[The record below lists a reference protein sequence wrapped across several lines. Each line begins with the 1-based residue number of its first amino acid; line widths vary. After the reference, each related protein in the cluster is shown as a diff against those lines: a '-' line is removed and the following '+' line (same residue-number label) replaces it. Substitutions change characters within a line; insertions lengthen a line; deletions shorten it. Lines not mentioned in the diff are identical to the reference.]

1 MCAGVL
7 RRGMQRAQALRMQRR
22 TLALLIALSP
32 LANGCQGV
40 LLGAEEEHGAPLPIA
55 GPATLPEMIRRAPS
69 VDACST
75 LGFDRIE
82 NCLNYGL
89 PLEPSIHRSSV
100 RPRGAETSAPTVPYG
115 PHPSGTAPQTFVL
128 PTHRTSA
135 DGRIATDGVGLA
147 MFYPENLHYGFQTRP
162 GRSVLGRTLGLG
174 EDVRIDGRPGR
185 TRYPAAYF
193 LGEHGASLNTAENW
207 EICSGRDP
215 NMGSGSDSNAGRNL
229 RTCIAPDP
237 DAPYNPSQ
245 PTAHAIHGE
254 CYDAN
259 LIFVVNGNPGSSG
272 LGERVEIRSIA
283 LTFFF
288 GGASQPSLR
297 GAVRVP
303 ETSAPSQAIFL
314 YPTGD
319 LTRAEGEILPWHRNY
334 DIPPPNAGTP
344 QWSIRHYYE
353 AALAR
358 CDGATTQPA
367 WCHFLDQQ
375 HVLPVDQR
383 YVIHRS
389 PTSSHTWDGVRNSEP
404 NAHGEYDAFH
414 AFLEP
419 ATTGDGRVLIV
430 HDYHQGILYSY
441 NEVGPCDAAGFS
453 DFRPISMAYLD
464 PRVNQRYGFARY
476 PVRRTNGEVVP
487 PGETVD
493 GGYPWID
500 RHGNNLMFPAVGG
513 QNGFVGHWVPNP
525 GESDWTVRLPNDDGS
540 FTPDPDPEVEAFMNV
555 PGETVET
562 ESWNVNNG
570 NGTGVVVLGSWTRGK
585 MILVDNGLYES
596 DWTFSTYSSGFR
608 DHRFA
613 VPLFVDNE
621 TFETEDTL
629 VRPAGV
635 AFVNSFEN
643 IMNQYNVMNPISPF
657 DVVWT
662 ASSTQERNTEIV
674 FDEYMRRGM
683 RVVAHMNADIT
694 LYPNPSHDDGEVRRN
709 PLMQQVNNGFVPQ
722 AGALHLFSHSPV
734 LQNATTTES
743 PETGGIATL
752 RLLGGSWLPPVAEG
766 GVQGRGVWLDGA
778 NDHVLIERLPASLR
792 RFYLGLWVDLRAW
805 DARASMTLY
814 RFGNGTAIDLRQ
826 GAIRVVRPGTTSQEL
841 ALDAAAMENAR
852 YFHLGLGFDDGP
864 GGPRMVVFLDGQR
877 VGTLAIGQT
886 PRFVPA
892 TAPPSATGTLTIGT
906 NEYRAL
912 RGGGY
917 VYPVRGWVDEFRM
930 MDLQPGEL
938 ESTTFTEHACN
949 LALGSARRL
958 GTSIVCEQID
968 FRHNDTTDAEG
979 VGASL
984 DFPLE
989 AYQTRNCGNSV
1000 HQNAGALG
1008 CARGELLSLADRQ
1021 LVASQHRPDFSDVA
1035 FCTTCHTD
1043 AMDAV
1048 PGLRPAALL
1057 PYPLDPTT
1065 GVPNMSATALTDPR
1079 RQPMQWLRR
1088 MDGRA
1093 PRRDTGASQLFD
1105 PSHFNAAWLHGQL
1118 DPQILGGTNSTQPTR
1133 LGPY

>member
-1 MCAGVL
+1 
-7 RRGMQRAQALRMQRR
+7 
-22 TLALLIALSP
+22 
-32 LANGCQGV
+32 
-40 LLGAEEEHGAPLPIA
+40 
-55 GPATLPEMIRRAPS
+55 
-69 VDACST
+69 
-75 LGFDRIE
+75 
-82 NCLNYGL
+82 
-89 PLEPSIHRSSV
+89 
-100 RPRGAETSAPTVPYG
+100 
-115 PHPSGTAPQTFVL
+115 
-128 PTHRTSA
+128 
-135 DGRIATDGVGLA
+135 
-147 MFYPENLHYGFQTRP
+147 MFHPENLGFGLQTRA

-174 EDVRIDGRPGR
+174 EDVRIDGRPGH
-185 TRYPAAYF
+185 TRYPEAYF
-193 LGEHGASLNTAENW
+193 LNHGGASLNTAENW

-215 NMGSGSDSNAGRNL
+215 NMGGGSDDNAGRNL

-237 DAPYNPSQ
+237 SAPYD
-245 PTAHAIHGE
+245 PTDPGAHPIHGE

-259 LIFVVNGNPGSSG
+259 FIFVVNGNPGSSG

-288 GGASQPSLR
+288 GGASALSQR
-297 GAVRVP
+297 GSVRVP
-303 ETSAPSQAIFL
+303 RTSNPSQQIFL
-314 YPTGD
+314 YPSGD
-319 LTRAEGEILPWHRNY
+319 LSGEEGEILPPRANY
-334 DIPPPNAGTP
+334 DIPEPNTDTP
-344 QWSIRHYYE
+344 RWSIRHYYE
-353 AALAR
+353 AALAH
-358 CDGATTQPA
+358 CDGSTEQPD

-375 HVLPVDQR
+375 HVLPVDQP
-383 YVIHRS
+383 YVIYRS
-389 PTSSHTWDGVRNSEP
+389 PTSSHTWDGVRHSSP
-404 NAHGEYDAFH
+404 NAQGEYDAFH

-441 NEVGPCDAAGFS
+441 NEVGPCDAAGFRE
-453 DFRPISMAYLD
+453 FRPISMAYLD

-476 PVRRTNGEVVP
+476 PVRRTNGDVVP
-487 PGETVD
+487 AGETVD

-525 GESDWTVRLPNDDGS
+525 GEDDWSVRLPNDDGS
-540 FTPDPDPEVEAFMNV
+540 FTADADPEVEALMHV
-555 PGETVET
+555 PGDGLET
-562 ESWNVNNG
+562 EPWSVNNG

-585 MILVDNGLYES
+585 MVLLDNGLYQS
-596 DWTFSTYSSGFR
+596 DWTFSTYANAFR
-608 DHRFA
+608 DHRFSL
-613 VPLFVDNE
+613 PLFVDNE
-621 TFETEDTL
+621 TLEPEPTL

-683 RVVAHMNADIT
+683 RVVAHMNAGIT
-694 LYPNPSHDDGEVRRN
+694 LYPNPSRDVGEVRRN
-709 PLMQQVNNGFVPQ
+709 PWLQQSDNGFVPQ
-722 AGALHLFSHSPV
+722 AGALHAFTHSPV
-734 LQNATTTES
+734 LQNATTTDS

-778 NDHVLIERLPASLR
+778 NDHVLIERLPASPQ

-805 DARASMTLY
+805 DPRVSMTLY

-826 GAIRVVRPGTTSQEL
+826 GALRIVRTGSTTQEL
-841 ALDAAAMENAR
+841 ALDANAMENAR

-877 VGTLAIGQT
+877 VGTLAIGQI
-886 PRFVPA
+886 PRFVPG
-892 TAPPSATGTLTIGT
+892 TASASDTGTLTIGT
-906 NEYRAL
+906 NEVRAL
-912 RGGGY
+912 RGGGTI
-917 VYPVRGWVDEFRM
+917 YPVRGWVDEFRM
-930 MDLQPGEL
+930 MDLQRGEL
-938 ESTTFTEHACN
+938 ESSTFTEHACN
-949 LALGSARRL
+949 LALGSMRRL
-958 GTSIVCEQID
+958 GTSLVCEQID
-968 FRHNDTTDAEG
+968 LRHDDTTDGEG
-979 VGASL
+979 VGVSL
-984 DFPLE
+984 DFALE

-1021 LVASQHRPDFSDVA
+1021 IVANQHRPDFSDVA
-1035 FCTTCHTD
+1035 FCNTCHIDD
-1043 AMDAV
+1043 ADPV

-1057 PYPLDPTT
+1057 PFPLDPIT
-1065 GVPNMSATALTDPR
+1065 GLPNMSATAQTDPR

-1093 PRRDTGASQLFD
+1093 PRWDLSSSPLID
-1105 PSHFNAAWLHGQL
+1105 PTRFNAAWLHGQL
-1118 DPQILGGTNSTQPTR
+1118 DPRILGGTNATEATR
-1133 LGPY
+1133 IGPY